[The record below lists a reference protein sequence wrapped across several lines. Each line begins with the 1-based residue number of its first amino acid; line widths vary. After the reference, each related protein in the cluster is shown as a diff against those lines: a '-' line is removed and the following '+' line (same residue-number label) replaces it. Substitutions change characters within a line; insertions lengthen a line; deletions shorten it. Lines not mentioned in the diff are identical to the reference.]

1 MSNAIEILEKLTKDE
16 QDKLLSM
23 VSNSSSDLT
32 PIEIDGVIY
41 QIPSQVSK
49 LIDNL
54 AMQIKEISYTHK
66 DFVIN

>member
-54 AMQIKEISYTHK
+54 AMQIREISYTHK

>member
-54 AMQIKEISYTHK
+54 AMQIREISYTRK

>member
-23 VSNSSSDLT
+23 VSDSSSDLI

-41 QIPSQVSK
+41 QIPVSVSK

-54 AMQIKEISYTHK
+54 AMQIKEISHIHE

>member
-1 MSNAIEILEKLTKDE
+1 MSIAIEILEKLTKDE

-54 AMQIKEISYTHK
+54 AMQIREISYTHK